1 MLPSRL
7 TVRGAPMNRPTIV
20 LAEDHPNVAEKLQ
33 KLLAH
38 SFDVVA
44 VVNHGEALV
53 RTALRLKPDVVVTD
67 ISMPGMDG
75 MKAVQEILVYQPSLA
90 AVFVTV
96 HDDRALARKA
106 LTIGLGYVLKASAG
120 EDLVDAVNAAL
131 DARRFVSASLGTVES
146 LLERA
151 PGPSARGASSR

>member
-1 MLPSRL
+1 
-7 TVRGAPMNRPTIV
+7 MNRPTIV
-20 LAEDHPNVAEKLQ
+20 LAEDHSNVAEQLR
-33 KLLAH
+33 KLLAD

-44 VVNHGEALV
+44 VVGHGEALV
-53 RTALRLKPDVVVTD
+53 KTALRVKPDVVVTD

-75 MKAVQEILVYQPSLA
+75 IKAAQELLLHQPSLGV
-90 AVFVTV
+90 VFVTV

-120 EDLVDAVNAAL
+120 EDLVDAVNAVL
-131 DARRFVSASLGTVES
+131 ESRPFVSASLGPVES

-151 PGPSARGASSR
+151 ARPSA